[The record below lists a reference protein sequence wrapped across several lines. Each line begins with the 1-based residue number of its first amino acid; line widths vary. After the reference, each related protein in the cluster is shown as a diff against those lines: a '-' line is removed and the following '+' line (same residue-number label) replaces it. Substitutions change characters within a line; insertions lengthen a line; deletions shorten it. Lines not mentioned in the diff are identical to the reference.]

1 MQWFG
6 KGSGNIDDRRGM
18 SGGAIG
24 GGVGIIIVILGL
36 LFGKDLTGL
45 VSQLPV
51 QDMTQQEGA
60 KGDPQDAEGKFVD
73 GVLESTNQVWERQF
87 SEMNMTYEQP
97 VMVLFN
103 DRVASACGTASSAV
117 GPFYCPGD
125 HKVYIDL
132 SFYGELRD
140 RFGAAGDFAQAYV
153 IAHEVGHHV
162 QNLMGIS
169 AKMDRARREL
179 SEREY
184 NKLSVKLELQADFLA
199 GLWAHHAQN
208 LKDFRLDEGDLE
220 EALRAANAIGDD
232 KLQQQGGGEVVP
244 DAFTH
249 GTSAQRVY
257 WFRKGFETGDIRQG
271 DTFNS
276 TEL

>member
-97 VMVLFN
+97 VMVL
-103 DRVASACGTASSAV
+103 
-117 GPFYCPGD
+117 
-125 HKVYIDL
+125 
-132 SFYGELRD
+132 
-140 RFGAAGDFAQAYV
+140 
-153 IAHEVGHHV
+153 
-162 QNLMGIS
+162 
-169 AKMDRARREL
+169 
-179 SEREY
+179 
-184 NKLSVKLELQADFLA
+184 
-199 GLWAHHAQN
+199 
-208 LKDFRLDEGDLE
+208 
-220 EALRAANAIGDD
+220 
-232 KLQQQGGGEVVP
+232 
-244 DAFTH
+244 
-249 GTSAQRVY
+249 
-257 WFRKGFETGDIRQG
+257 
-271 DTFNS
+271 
-276 TEL
+276 